1 MQGLAE
7 VKKMLNE
14 GLSKEQFNGAT
25 GGLISIDE
33 DDDINI
39 ESQTF
44 QRVWRF
50 GTFNLFSSFFSISLE
65 SLAIVITM
73 HICIT

>member
-1 MQGLAE
+1 
-7 VKKMLNE
+7 MLNE
-14 GLSKEQFNGAT
+14 SMSKEQFNGAT

-44 QRVWRF
+44 QRVWRLVKF
-50 GTFNLFSSFFSISLE
+50 IHLFVLNNI
-65 SLAIVITM
+65 IVSD
-73 HICIT
+73 

>member
-7 VKKMLNE
+7 LKKMLNE

-50 GTFNLFSSFFSISLE
+50 GTFYPVFFFFFLFLLSY
-65 SLAIVITM
+65 
-73 HICIT
+73 